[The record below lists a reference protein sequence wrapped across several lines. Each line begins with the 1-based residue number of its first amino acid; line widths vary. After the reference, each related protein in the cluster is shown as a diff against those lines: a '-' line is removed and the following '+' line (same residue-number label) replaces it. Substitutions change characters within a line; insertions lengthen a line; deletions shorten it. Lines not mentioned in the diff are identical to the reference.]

1 MWRHYS
7 IFANCI
13 NKIQNSA
20 LNAHLSLH
28 VEYYTCD
35 YSKSRR
41 GSLWHLRDNIFLDTY
56 PFVLFETWMSFN
68 LLDPLLL
75 MLRWKRLTDGKDTL
89 MSLASLSV
97 TGQDKPTCN
106 ISTNKVVAASIEG
119 NFLVIHHKYTP
130 VLLNHFLPCCYT
142 HYQQLL
148 EKEKYWCLALAFL
161 NLVNMYSLLLFPY
174 A

>member
-1 MWRHYS
+1 M
-7 IFANCI
+7 
-13 NKIQNSA
+13 
-20 LNAHLSLH
+20 
-28 VEYYTCD
+28 EYYTCD

-148 EKEKYWCLALAFL
+148 EKGKY
-161 NLVNMYSLLLFPY
+161 
-174 A
+174 